1 MRFRHSVFNIIYLIG
16 PSPTRL
22 RLWKT
27 PALWKTLWMHAGS
40 QTLPPCA
47 TLLGCMR
54 RFPWIVGR
62 AVVREALGPFFLAAS
77 VTTFLLVIRF
87 LFTFAE
93 LLVSRDASTADVLR
107 LLAYSLPHVVVLT
120 LPMSLLFSA
129 VLTVSR
135 WSADSEVIALQAC
148 GVRASWLMR
157 PLFGFGVLIFA
168 LDVALA
174 LWVLPEANRRFQ
186 ETTRRMYFA
195 AARAALE
202 PRVFNSAFTGQLVYV
217 DRMHP
222 ATGLWEGVLVFDLTD
237 AAQETLITAQ
247 HGFLVEDSST
257 GELWLSLREATVHT
271 LRPERPDRYQR
282 SRNSEMRILLQ
293 APPSASVTIRYGP
306 RESSTAEL
314 WSRAHSPQE
323 SESERRESW
332 VELHKRVALP
342 AATVAFSLLGFP
354 LGLRNRRG
362 GKGYGLTVSVL
373 VVVGYYVLFNNGEL
387 LARSGKLPVMLGIW
401 LPNLLVVALA
411 FAFLQVVSKSP
422 SVRNPGPSQLVA
434 LWQRL
439 AGVWRLFRAQRNAAA
454 ANGRAW
460 AAQRCAPPPLL
471 GCIDRWVLRQTMT
484 FFLLVLVAVCG
495 LYIAVNFSEQVEEI
509 QKNQVPLVV
518 VASFYLHLL
527 PQILHDTLPLAF
539 LIAFLG
545 TAAVLEKNNETV
557 ALKAAGISLAR
568 VALPLLGVGLALSV
582 TLFVLDETVV
592 QKANRTSEK
601 LEDVIKGRHG
611 PRSYRFTDHSF
622 LFLPDGRTVVN
633 FLLFDA
639 EKKTLVRPS
648 VYVFDEAL
656 ALRARWFA
664 QKATYQDGTW
674 WGENVWSRVFLP
686 DGGEDFSPRSGRV
699 ALPITVSPEY
709 FSREFRKPSEMSF
722 RELESYIRR
731 LQTAGYKVDRL
742 LVQLHQKLAYPLS
755 LVLLPWLAL
764 PYAFRLGRKG
774 TVMGIATAL
783 VLAMAYF
790 SLTALASKLGEV
802 SLLPP
807 VLAAW
812 TPTITFALL
821 ALNRQTSLRT

>member
-1 MRFRHSVFNIIYLIG
+1 M
-16 PSPTRL
+16 
-22 RLWKT
+22 
-27 PALWKTLWMHAGS
+27 
-40 QTLPPCA
+40 
-47 TLLGCMR
+47 
-54 RFPWIVGR
+54 VGR
-62 AVVREALGPFFLAAS
+62 AVIREAFGPFFLAAS

-93 LLVSRDASTADVLR
+93 LLVSRDASTADVMR
-107 LLAYSLPHVVVLT
+107 LLVYSLPHVVVLT
-120 LPMSLLFSA
+120 LPMALLFAA

-157 PLFGFGVLIFA
+157 PLFVFGVVVFA
-168 LDVALA
+168 VDVGLA
-174 LWVLPEANRRFQ
+174 LWVLPEANRHFQ

-217 DRMHP
+217 DRIQ
-222 ATGLWEGVLVFDLTD
+222 AGSGVWEGVLVFDLTD
-237 AAQETLITAQ
+237 AAQETLITAE
-247 HGFLVEDSST
+247 HGYLVEDSTT

-271 LRPERPDRYQR
+271 LRPERPERYQR

-293 APPSASVTIRYGP
+293 APPTASVTIRYGP
-306 RESSTAEL
+306 RESSTREL
-314 WSRAHSPQE
+314 WARVQDPGEPE
-323 SESERRESW
+323 SDRRESW

-342 AATVAFSLLGFP
+342 GAALVFSLLGFP

-373 VVVGYYVLFNNGEL
+373 VVVGYYVLLNNGEL
-387 LARSGKLPVMLGIW
+387 LARSGKLPVMAGIW
-401 LPNLLVVALA
+401 LPNVLVVLLA
-411 FAFLQVVSKSP
+411 MGLLRVVSKAP
-422 SVRNPGPSQLVA
+422 GVRTPGPSLLVS
-434 LWQRL
+434 LWQRFL
-439 AGVWRLFRAQRNAAA
+439 AGWQRLLPRRVAPAP
-454 ANGRAW
+454 NGRAW
-460 AAQRCAPPPLL
+460 AGPRCAPPLFL
-471 GCIDRWVLRQTMT
+471 GCMDRWVLRQALT
-484 FFLLVLVAVCG
+484 FFFLVLFAVCG

-509 QKNQVPLVV
+509 QRNKVPLVV

-527 PQILHDTLPLAF
+527 PQIVHDTLPLAF

-582 TLFVLDETVV
+582 ALFVLDETVV
-592 QKANRTSEK
+592 QKANRTSQR

-639 EKKTLVRPS
+639 EKRTLVRPS
-648 VYVFDEAL
+648 IYVFDDKL
-656 ALRARWFA
+656 SLRARWFA
-664 QKATYQDGTW
+664 QKASFQDGAW
-674 WGENVWSRVFLP
+674 WGENAWSRVFLP
-686 DGGEDFSPRSGRV
+686 DGGEDFMPRSGRA
-699 ALPITVSPEY
+699 ALPINVGPEY
-709 FSREFRKPSEMSF
+709 FSRDFRKPSEMSL
-722 RELESYIRR
+722 RELESYVRR

-764 PYAFRLGRKG
+764 PYAFRLGRRG

-790 SLTALASKLGEV
+790 SLTALATKLGEV

-812 TPTITFALL
+812 APTITFALL
-821 ALNRQTSLRT
+821 ALNRQSSLRT